1 MPPSPSS
8 RMPSPTPRSL
18 VKVARRAMLLVL
30 HSMSTW
36 SMLNKSLRRASWF
49 CAGIVTLCAAFTMFA
64 QQPAK
69 VPEPAPAPEANK
81 PPEYVGSETCKACH
95 EEIYNNLQK
104 TPHFAIETGARRG
117 WKERACESCHG
128 PGSKHADSASA
139 DDIKNPAK
147 LSPEAQDHT
156 CLT

>member
-1 MPPSPSS
+1 MRNSCFN
-8 RMPSPTPRSL
+8 RAGWI
-18 VKVARRAMLLVL
+18 VAGVVLLASAVT
-30 HSMSTW
+30 MS
-36 SMLNKSLRRASWF
+36 
-49 CAGIVTLCAAFTMFA
+49 A

-69 VPEPAPAPEANK
+69 APEPAPAPEATK
-81 PPEYVGSETCKACH
+81 PAEYVGSETCKACH

-139 DDIKNPAK
+139 
-147 LSPEAQDHT
+147 
-156 CLT
+156 